1 MTNDGWIQT
10 FTGKRFYPLDP
21 NPDDISIVDI
31 AAALSKTCRFG
42 GHTLEWYSVA
52 EHCVH
57 VANYALPEH
66 KLAALLHDASE
77 AYLVDVPRP
86 IKPLIA
92 DYYSIEGKIERAIAE
107 RFKIEYPF
115 PHSIKLIDNRIL
127 SDERAQVMRHT
138 DFTRGDWGNT
148 LEPLGVTLNLWSPR
162 AAMKAY
168 LSHAKTYMEA

>member
-42 GHTLEWYSVA
+42 GHTLKWYSVA

-77 AYLVDVPRP
+77 AYLVDVPPP

-115 PHSIKLIDNRIL
+115 PHSIKLIDSRIL
-127 SDERAQVMRHT
+127 SDERAQVMRQT
-138 DFTRGDWGNT
+138 DFTRGDWGNA

-162 AAMKAY
+162 DAMEEY
-168 LSHAKTYMEA
+168 LSHAEAYLRG

>member
-10 FTGKRFYPLDP
+10 FTGKRFYPFNP
-21 NPDDISIVDI
+21 NPADIDIVDI

-42 GHTLEWYSVA
+42 GHTLKWYSVA

-57 VANYALPEH
+57 VANHALPEH

-92 DYYSIEGKIERAIAE
+92 NYYSIEEKIERTIFE
-107 RFKIEYPF
+107 RFGIEYPF
-115 PHSIKLIDNRIL
+115 PAAVKLIDNRIL
-127 SDERAQVMRHT
+127 SDERAQVMRQT
-138 DFTRGDWGNT
+138 DFSHEDWGST

-162 AAMKAY
+162 ESMEAY
-168 LSHAKTYMEA
+168 LSHAETYMGI